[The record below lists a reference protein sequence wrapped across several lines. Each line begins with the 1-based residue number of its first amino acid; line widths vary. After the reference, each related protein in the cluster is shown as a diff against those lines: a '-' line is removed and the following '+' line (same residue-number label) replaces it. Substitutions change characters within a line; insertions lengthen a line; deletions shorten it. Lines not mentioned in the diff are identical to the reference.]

1 MHYFTLRAVK
11 ESHLKNLC
19 CQRKTTII
27 ESFLIH
33 SDDVRAITFTMLGG
47 ELFHYRNC
55 QNFFS
60 YIELKTDSQ
69 EIPLAYSTGESI
81 GLAKKFG
88 FF

>member
-1 MHYFTLRAVK
+1 
-11 ESHLKNLC
+11 
-19 CQRKTTII
+19 
-27 ESFLIH
+27 
-33 SDDVRAITFTMLGG
+33 MLGG

-88 FF
+88 FFLMQG